1 MINLL
6 FITNNPRAELVCGHF
21 QQQLKVR
28 IDLVADF
35 DQGLKAVFEQ
45 RPSVVCI
52 QEQIA
57 SVTGESVARHIQMLL
72 GTDAPSFVLL
82 HEGSSKVKPV
92 PRLFEHLVDLS
103 APFEQVSNNLCQ
115 ALQQLLAN
123 YRELLCPTVSPT
135 ISATVTESLAPD
147 TEDMTSA
154 GESETPPE
162 TFPDQKRINDFS
174 DLFEPSV
181 IGGPPPDRPAP
192 AVLQPAPPATP
203 PAAAPPP
210 PPASVPPPSAA
221 ALIRQPEQAQRDTEQ
236 SAPPL
241 SNLWA
246 APSPQSIPAE
256 QPPAPDVADEDS
268 VPVEELLQAVEE
280 TYLRRKRL
288 LWFSL
293 VGTLLL
299 VAVAAAWW
307 FWSRP
312 PSSAA
317 LPVVPPTVSPAVLPP
332 KSAVQHQPSSATR
345 LPSPPRQTPLPAFV
359 AAARRDPSFATA
371 QPGWSRFLTDR
382 REYRLFYEK
391 DSLQAVQVLALGGNG
406 IATAEIRQVVQE
418 LTGNDQY
425 QVKQQS
431 RKQGVWVEEAAARKG
446 NAGLLIYRTAQRGP
460 ISAFVIA
467 RTP

>member
-6 FITNNPRAELVCGHF
+6 FITNNSRAELVCSHF

-72 GTDAPSFVLL
+72 GADAPAFVLL
-82 HEGSSKVKPV
+82 HEGASKAKPV

-103 APFEQVSNNLCQ
+103 DPFEQVSNNLCQ

-123 YRELLCPTVSPT
+123 YRELLCPTVPQAVAAE
-135 ISATVTESLAPD
+135 IAIPLATASEAPFA
-147 TEDMTSA
+147 A
-154 GESETPPE
+154 GGAETTPLE
-162 TFPDQKRINDFS
+162 TFPDLKRINDFS
-174 DLFEPSV
+174 DLFEPSA
-181 IGGPPPDRPAP
+181 IGGPPPEKPAP
-192 AVLQPAPPATP
+192 AVLQPAPPAAP
-203 PAAAPPP
+203 PAAP
-210 PPASVPPPSAA
+210 PPASVTSSPAA
-221 ALIRQPEQAQRDTEQ
+221 ALIRQPEQAQSDTEQ
-236 SAPPL
+236 SSPPL
-241 SNLWA
+241 SSLRA
-246 APSPQSIPAE
+246 APLPQSIPAE
-256 QPPAPDVADEDS
+256 QPSAPAVADEDS

-307 FWSRP
+307 FWSRLP
-312 PSSAA
+312 ASAV
-317 LPVVPPTVSPAVLPP
+317 LPVAPHTVSPAVLPP
-332 KSAVQHQPSSATR
+332 KAAVQNQPSSATR
-345 LPSPPRQTPLPAFV
+345 LPSPPRQVALPAFV
-359 AAARRDPSFATA
+359 AAARRDPSFDNA

-418 LTGNDQY
+418 LTGSDQY

-431 RKQGVWVEEAAARKG
+431 RKQGVWVQEAAARKG